1 MTIQAH
7 DPNSYQG
14 IWVWVEQE
22 AGKAH
27 SVSWELLGQ
36 ARRLAGPLGAAVTAV
51 VLGAGVEALAQQAIA
66 YGADT
71 VYLADDPT
79 LAAFRLEPY
88 AALLGKL
95 VREHKPEIL
104 LLGATT
110 RGRDLSA
117 AVAADLE
124 TGVAADCTGLSLE
137 LGPRLLQQVRP
148 IYGGN
153 VLAIVTTAQQRPQI
167 ASVRPRVFELPAADP
182 ARTGQVVRVAAVLPE
197 AEIPTRVLEVVSEE
211 GGVNLTEAKVIV
223 SGGRGV
229 GSAEGFKPLQE
240 LADLLGGAVG
250 ASRSAV
256 DQGWISYPHQVGQTG
271 VTVRPDLYIACGISG
286 AIQHAAGM
294 RGSRYIVAINKDP
307 EAPIFGFA
315 DYGVVGDL
323 KVIVPALTRALREKM
338 GK

>member
-1 MTIQAH
+1 MQAH
-7 DPNSYQG
+7 DANAYRG
-14 IWVWVEQE
+14 VWVWVEQE
-22 AGKAH
+22 GGRAH
-27 SVSWELLGQ
+27 PVSWELLGQ
-36 ARRLAGPLGAAVTAV
+36 ARKMAQALEVPVSAVVMGSEVETLAG
-51 VLGAGVEALAQQAIA
+51 QAIA

-79 LAAFRLEPY
+79 LGVFRLEPY
-88 AALLGKL
+88 VALLVKL
-95 VREHKPEIL
+95 VQEGRPEIL

-117 AVAADLE
+117 AAAADLG
-124 TGVAADCTGLSLE
+124 TGLAADCTGLE
-137 LGPRLLQQVRP
+137 VEPGTRLLRATRP
-148 IYGGN
+148 AFGGN
-153 VLAIVTTAQQRPQI
+153 VLSTVTVPQKRPQI
-167 ASVRPRVFELPAADP
+167 ASVRPRVFELPSPDP
-182 ARTGQVVRVAAVLPE
+182 NRSGQVMRVPAVLPE
-197 AEIPTRVLEVVSEE
+197 EAIPTRVLEVLREE

-229 GSAEGFKPLQE
+229 GGAEGFRPLQE

-286 AIQHAAGM
+286 AIQHVAGM
-294 RGSRYIVAINKDP
+294 RTSRYIVAINKDP
-307 EAPIFGFA
+307 EAPIFQIA
-315 DYGVVGDL
+315 DYGIVGDL

>member
-1 MTIQAH
+1 MQTH
-7 DPNSYQG
+7 DSDAYRG

-22 AGKAH
+22 GGRAH
-27 SVSWELLGQ
+27 PVSWELLGQ
-36 ARRLAGPLGAAVTAV
+36 ARKMAQ
-51 VLGAGVEALAQQAIA
+51 VLEVPVSAIAMGSGVEALAGQAIA

-79 LAAFRLEPY
+79 LEAFRLEPY
-88 AALLGKL
+88 AALLVQL
-95 VREHKPEIL
+95 VREHRPEIL

-117 AVAADLE
+117 AAAAELG
-124 TGVAADCTGLSLE
+124 TGLAADCTGLE
-137 LGPRLLQQVRP
+137 VEPKTRLLRATRP
-148 IYGGN
+148 AFGGN
-153 VLAIVTTAQQRPQI
+153 VLSIVTVPQKRPQM
-167 ASVRPRVFELPAADP
+167 ASVRPRVFEMPQADP
-182 ARTGQVVRVAAVLPE
+182 ARNGQVIRVPAVLPE
-197 AEIPTRVLEVVSEE
+197 EAIPTRVLEVVREE

-229 GSAEGFKPLQE
+229 GGAEGFRPLQE

-286 AIQHAAGM
+286 AIQHVAGM
-294 RGSRYIVAINKDP
+294 RTSRYIVAINKDP
-307 EAPIFGFA
+307 EAPIFQIA

-323 KVIVPALTRALREKM
+323 KAIVPALTRALREKM

>member
-1 MTIQAH
+1 MQAH
-7 DPNSYQG
+7 DSDAYRG

-22 AGKAH
+22 GGRAH
-27 SVSWELLGQ
+27 PVSWELLGQ
-36 ARRLAGPLGAAVTAV
+36 ARKMAQVLDVPVSAIVMGSGVEVLAG
-51 VLGAGVEALAQQAIA
+51 QAIA
-66 YGADT
+66 RGADF

-79 LAAFRLEPY
+79 LGAFRLEPY
-88 AALLGKL
+88 AALLVKL
-95 VREHKPEIL
+95 VQEGRPEIL

-117 AVAADLE
+117 AAAAELG
-124 TGVAADCTGLSLE
+124 TGLAADCTGLEIEPGTRQL
-137 LGPRLLQQVRP
+137 RATRP
-148 IYGGN
+148 AFGGN
-153 VLAIVTTAQQRPQI
+153 VLSIVTVPQKRPQI
-167 ASVRPRVFELPAADP
+167 ASARPRVFELPSPDP
-182 ARTGQVVRVAAVLPE
+182 TRSGQVIRVPAALPE
-197 AEIPTRVLEVVSEE
+197 EAIPTHVLEVVREE

-229 GSAEGFKPLQE
+229 GSAEGFRPLQE

-286 AIQHAAGM
+286 AIQHVAGM
-294 RGSRYIVAINKDP
+294 RTSRYIVAINKDP
-307 EAPIFGFA
+307 EAPIFRIA
-315 DYGVVGDL
+315 DYGIVGDL
-323 KVIVPALTRALREKM
+323 KVVVPALTRALREKM

>member
-1 MTIQAH
+1 MTIQRH
-7 DPNSYQG
+7 DPNAYRG
-14 IWVWVEQE
+14 IWVWVEQD
-22 AGKAH
+22 GGSAH

-36 ARRLAGPLGAAVTAV
+36 GRQLADALAVPLSAV
-51 VLGAGVEALAQQAIA
+51 VIGSGVEALTQEAGT

-71 VYLADDPT
+71 VYLADDAT
-79 LAAFRLEPY
+79 LEAFRLEPY
-88 AALLGKL
+88 AALLAGL
-95 VREHKPEIL
+95 VREHRPEIL

-124 TGVAADCTGLSLE
+124 AGLAADCTGLE
-137 LGPRLLQQVRP
+137 LDAEQRLLKQVRP
-148 IYGGN
+148 AFGGN
-153 VLAIVTTAQQRPQI
+153 VMTTVVTSQQRPQI
-167 ASVRPRVFELPAADP
+167 ASVRPRVFERPEPTAG
-182 ARTGQVVRVAAVLPE
+182 RQGQVVHVAVAMAE
-197 AEIPTRVLEVVSEE
+197 QEIPTRVLEVLSEE

-229 GSAEGFKPLQE
+229 GGSEGFPPLQE

-256 DQGWISYPHQVGQTG
+256 DQGWIPYPHQVGQTG

-286 AIQHAAGM
+286 AIQHVAGM
-294 RGSRYIVAINKDP
+294 RSSRHIVAINKDR
-307 EAPIFGFA
+307 EAPIFQFA
-315 DYGVVGDL
+315 DYGIVADL
-323 KVIVPALTRALREKM
+323 KVVVPALTEALREKM

>member
-7 DPNSYQG
+7 DAPSYRG

-22 AGKAH
+22 GGKAH

-36 ARRLAGPLGAAVTAV
+36 ARKLADPLGTTVAAV
-51 VLGAGVEALAQQAIA
+51 VLGAGVEALARQAIA
-66 YGADT
+66 CGADT

-79 LAAFRLEPY
+79 LETFRLEPY
-88 AALLGKL
+88 VAVLARL
-95 VREHKPEIL
+95 VRESRPEML

-117 AVAADLE
+117 ALGAELE

-137 LGPRLLQQVRP
+137 LGSRLLHQVRP
-148 IYGGN
+148 AYGGS
-153 VLAIVTTAQQRPQI
+153 VLATVITPQQRPQI
-167 ASVRPRVFELPAADP
+167 ASVRPRVFEMPALDAT
-182 ARTGQVVRVAAVLPE
+182 RSGQVVRMGAALAE
-197 AEIPTRVLEVVSEE
+197 AEIPTRVLEVRREE

-229 GSAEGFKPLQE
+229 GGAEGFAPLQE

-271 VTVRPDLYIACGISG
+271 LTVRPDLYIACGISG

-323 KVIVPALTRALREKM
+323 KAVVPALVKVLKERM

>member
-1 MTIQAH
+1 MESRDT
-7 DPNSYQG
+7 NVYRG

-22 AGKAH
+22 DGQAYP
-27 SVSWELLGQ
+27 VSWELMGQ
-36 ARRLAGPLGAAVTAV
+36 ARKMAQ
-51 VLGAGVEALAQQAIA
+51 VLGVSVSAIVMGSGVEALADPSIS
-66 YGADT
+66 YGSDS

-79 LAAFRLEPY
+79 LGTFRLEPY
-88 AALLGKL
+88 AALLVKL
-95 VREHKPEIL
+95 VQEGRPEIL

-117 AVAADLE
+117 AVAAELG
-124 TGVAADCTGLSLE
+124 TGLAADCTGLE
-137 LGPRLLQQVRP
+137 IEPETRLLRATRP
-148 IYGGN
+148 AFGGN
-153 VLAIVTTAQQRPQI
+153 VLSIVTVPRQRPQI
-167 ASVRPRVFELPAADP
+167 ASVRPRVFEMPRPDP
-182 ARTGQVVRVAAVLPE
+182 ARSGQVIRIPATLPE
-197 AEIPTRVLEVVSEE
+197 EAIPTRVLEVVREE
-211 GGVNLTEAKVIV
+211 GGVNLSEAKVII

-229 GSAEGFKPLQE
+229 GGAEGFRPLRE

-271 VTVRPDLYIACGISG
+271 ITVRPDLYIACGISG
-286 AIQHAAGM
+286 AIQHVAGM
-294 RGSRYIVAINKDP
+294 RTSRYIVAINKDP
-307 EAPIFGFA
+307 EAPIFQIA